1 MANPLS
7 QLELH
12 GQSFWLDSISRELM
26 YSGRLRKLI
35 EEDGLKGM
43 TSNPA
48 IFEKAI
54 TGSTDYD
61 ADIERLAAANRTA
74 LEIYEALAV
83 SDIREAADHLTG
95 VHEATGGADGFVSLE
110 VSPELADDTEGT
122 MEEARRLWKAVDRP
136 NVMIKVPATKAGV
149 PAIRQ
154 LIGEGLN
161 INVTLMFSRAVYEA
175 VADAYISG
183 LEDRLAAGGEL
194 SGIASVS
201 SFFISRIDTLVD
213 GLLFERA
220 ERAGDSGKRTAILD
234 LTGRTAIANGKTTY
248 QRYSEIYASPRWS
261 ALAERGA
268 RTQRLLWASTSTKN
282 PEYPD
287 VLYVEELIGKNTIN
301 TLPDETL
308 GAFRDHGRLAD
319 TLEAGLDD
327 AWSILDG
334 VEKTGISMDRVAEQ
348 LVEEGVRKFVDPFV
362 KLIGAIERK
371 RQQPVR
377 LA

>member
-1 MANPLS
+1 MANPLN
-7 QLELH
+7 QLERH

-26 YSGRLRKLI
+26 SSGRLRKLI

-54 TGSTDYD
+54 AGSTDYD

-74 LEIYEALAV
+74 LEIYETLAI
-83 SDIREAADHLTG
+83 SDIREAADHLA
-95 VHEATGGADGFVSLE
+95 VVYEATGGADGFVSLE

-122 MEEARRLWKAVDRP
+122 IEEARRLWKAVDRP
-136 NVMIKVPATKAGV
+136 NVMIKVPATEAGV
-149 PAIRQ
+149 PAVRQ

-183 LEDRLAAGGEL
+183 LEDRLATGGDI

-213 GLLFERA
+213 ALLAERA
-220 ERAGDSGKRTAILD
+220 ERTGDPGQQTAILE
-234 LTGRTAIANGKTTY
+234 LIGKTAIANGKTTY
-248 QRYSEIYASPRWS
+248 QQYKTIYASPRWS

-268 RTQRLLWASTSTKN
+268 RKQRLLWASTSTKN
-282 PEYPD
+282 PEYRD

-308 GAFRDHGRLAD
+308 VAFRDHGRLAD
-319 TLEAGLDD
+319 TLEAGIDE
-327 AWSILDG
+327 AWSIMAG
-334 VEKTGISMDRVAEQ
+334 VENVGISMDRVSEQ

-362 KLIGAIERK
+362 KLIEAIERK
-371 RQQPVR
+371 RLQPVR

>member
-1 MANPLS
+1 MANPLN
-7 QLELH
+7 QLERH

-26 YSGRLRKLI
+26 SSGRLRKLI

-54 TGSTDYD
+54 AGSTDYD

-74 LEIYEALAV
+74 LEIYETLAI
-83 SDIREAADHLTG
+83 SDIREAADHLA
-95 VHEATGGADGFVSLE
+95 VVYEATGGADGFVSLE

-122 MEEARRLWKAVDRP
+122 IEEARRLWKAVDRP
-136 NVMIKVPATKAGV
+136 NVMIKVPATEAGV
-149 PAIRQ
+149 PAVRQ

-183 LEDRLAAGGEL
+183 LEDRLAAGGDI

-213 GLLFERA
+213 ALLAERA
-220 ERAGDSGKRTAILD
+220 ERTGDPGQRTAILE
-234 LTGRTAIANGKTTY
+234 LIGKTAIANGKTTY
-248 QRYSEIYASPRWS
+248 QQYKTIYASPRWS

-268 RTQRLLWASTSTKN
+268 RKQRLLWASTSTKN
-282 PEYPD
+282 PEYRD

-308 GAFRDHGRLAD
+308 VAFRDHGRLAD
-319 TLEAGLDD
+319 TLEADID
-327 AWSILDG
+327 EAWSIMAG
-334 VEKTGISMDRVAEQ
+334 VENVGISMDRVSEQ

-362 KLIGAIERK
+362 KLIEAIERK
-371 RQQPVR
+371 RLQPVR